1 MSVDV
6 VETAVIERPIGEVS
20 AFAGDPSNA
29 PTWYRRVSS
38 AEWETDPPITLGS
51 RIAFR
56 ARFMGRDL
64 AYVYEV
70 TEYTPGEQVAMRW
83 DPNPYCPIHDRDI
96 FEQTEALLNAA
107 SPSCPVANWGGDDAV
122 PAQEWC
128 RLFGEIPRDR
138 AAARRRSG
146 SGMPFSAV

>member
-6 VETAVIERPIGEVS
+6 MATIVIERPIGDVS

-29 PTWYRRVSS
+29 PAWYRRISS

-56 ARFMGRDL
+56 ARFLGRDL

-70 TEYTPGEQVAMRW
+70 TEYSPGEQVAMRTTEGPFPMATTYTW
-83 DPNPYCPIHDRDI
+83 RPIGPDKTHMTLRNHGEPSGFARLTAPLMARAMRRAMNQDLTDLKR
-96 FEQTEALLNAA
+96 LL
-107 SPSCPVANWGGDDAV
+107 
-122 PAQEWC
+122 E
-128 RLFGEIPRDR
+128 
-138 AAARRRSG
+138 SG
-146 SGMPFSAV
+146 